1 MSRLRIIVLALSLAA
16 LACNRDS
23 APKSPKLADVMPNVP
38 LPPGAT
44 FISRSGGADAIQITV
59 RSPAG
64 ADAVAAYYRGIFKK
78 GGWRLV
84 NDAKDREGA
93 VVLFAEQH
101 GPPLWVRIKGEEGER
116 ERSSISP
123 ARASSGSRS
132 RNRIRRSRR
141 RVEFEVL
148 ALTARHVPRR

>member
-1 MSRLRIIVLALSLAA
+1 MSRLRIFVLALSLAA

-101 GPPLWVRIKGEEGER
+101 GPPLWVRIKGEEGGTGTVVDLAGARLIRQPE
-116 ERSSISP
+116 SKPDTSKPPAPPP
-123 ARASSGSRS
+123 ARTTS
-132 RNRIRRSRR
+132 
-141 RVEFEVL
+141 
-148 ALTARHVPRR
+148 